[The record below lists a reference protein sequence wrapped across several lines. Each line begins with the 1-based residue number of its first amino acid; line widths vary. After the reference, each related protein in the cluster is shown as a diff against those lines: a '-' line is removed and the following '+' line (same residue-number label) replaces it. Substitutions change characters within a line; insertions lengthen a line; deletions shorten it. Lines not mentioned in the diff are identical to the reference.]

1 MTTTDHLPSSGVR
14 NVGQLLLAAA
24 QRSPSADLYYF
35 DSVNGNG
42 NGNGNGT
49 RFRRSGYPELLD
61 QSLRILNGL
70 QELGLQPGDKVLL
83 RIDDA
88 SSFLPSFWACQLGGF
103 VPCPLPPPVGS
114 IEQAAAHHHHVH
126 QLLDEPLL
134 VTSEQLAAEIPSAPG
149 LSMATVESLSDCSP
163 SHAFHDAAP
172 DDLAVLMLTSGS
184 TGQAKAVMLSH
195 ANLLASAAAQ
205 IQARRL
211 TSADVVM
218 NWIGFDHVSA
228 LLEFHLIPVCLGAS
242 QLHVPSSV
250 ILDDPIEFLRLIS
263 RHRVTTTFSP
273 NFMLGLINSAAQ
285 QMAPD
290 DELDLSRL
298 RHVVSG
304 GEAVPCAT
312 GMAFLENFAPYGLR
326 SGALWPAFGMTETCA
341 GIIYSNEFPHVDSG
355 QEFAGVGTPVAS
367 LDIRVADPQGNPV
380 PDGDTGEVQLRGAM
394 IASGYYRNEEATR
407 SARTSDGWFRTGD
420 LGRFANGRV
429 RLVGRS
435 KDTIL
440 VNGIS
445 YFSHEIETALEK
457 LDEVASSYVAA
468 FPARPE
474 GSDTEQLVIAFH
486 PQTPAGDDA
495 ALHRALTAVRDTVV
509 SNWGFR
515 PALILPL
522 AREEFAKNSLGKIS
536 RSKLSTRLTSGD
548 FDEEVHATAELI
560 RRSMGDYSPPQTEN
574 ENSLVEIYGDILGVS
589 PASVSA
595 TANFFDLGG
604 TSLDLLRLRGS
615 VSRRLGV
622 PRLQTIDLLTAP
634 TPRALAARLDEN
646 SSARAKTNDDY
657 APLVPMQHTGT
668 KTPLFCVHPGAGE
681 VLVLLD
687 LARHFAGDRPFYA
700 IRARGFTDGE
710 TPFTSHEEMIAAYT
724 RAIQEK
730 QPHGPYALAG
740 YSSGG
745 IIAFAIARE
754 LQSRGEQVSFLGGI
768 DFPPALKPLLAGL
781 DFSVTVSVL
790 SHFLG
795 FLNKEQSRELPEQ
808 LRGLPL
814 RQQVQ
819 QVLDL
824 APSKRVAD
832 LDMDLEK
839 FTVWMTLADSLKK
852 IRAEYEP
859 EGAVPSLTIFHGA
872 TPPPLPVF
880 NGLPD
885 SQARQEWLDCL
896 HHWDKYSTGPAR
908 YVEVPGEHHTLTA
921 PPHVATFQALFRQEI
936 DRNMGDGDEQHH
948 EAPPGT

>member
-24 QRSPSADLYYF
+24 QRSTDADLYYF
-35 DSVNGNG
+35 DAGNG

-49 RFRRSGYPELLD
+49 GFRRSSYPELLD
-61 QSLRILNGL
+61 QSLRILKGL
-70 QELGLQPGDKVLL
+70 QDLGLRPGDKVLL
-83 RIDDA
+83 RMDDA
-88 SSFLPSFWACQLGGF
+88 SSLLPSFWACQLGGF

-114 IEQAAAHHHHVH
+114 IEQAAAQHHHVH

-149 LSMATVESLSDCSP
+149 LSMATVESLSECSP
-163 SHAFHDAAP
+163 SHEFHDAAP
-172 DDLAVLMLTSGS
+172 EDLAVLMLTSGS

-273 NFMLGLINSAAQ
+273 NFLLGLVNSAAQ
-285 QMAPD
+285 QISPD
-290 DELDLSRL
+290 DKLDLAHL

-312 GMAFLENFAPYGLR
+312 GSAFLENFTPFGLR

-341 GIIYSNEFPHVDSG
+341 GIIYSSEFPHVDSG

-367 LDIRVADPQGNPV
+367 LDMRVADPQGNPV
-380 PDGDTGEVQLRGAM
+380 PDGHTGEVQLRGPM
-394 IASGYYRNEEATR
+394 ITSGYYRNEEATR
-407 SARTSDGWFRTGD
+407 SAHTSDGWFRTGD
-420 LGRFANGRV
+420 LGRLVNGRV

-445 YFSHEIETALEK
+445 YFSHEIETAVEK

-468 FPARPE
+468 FPIRPA

-486 PQTPAGDDA
+486 PQVPADDDP
-495 ALHRALTAVRDTVV
+495 ALCRALTAVRDTVV
-509 SNWGFR
+509 RHWGFR
-515 PALILPL
+515 PALVLPL

-536 RSKLSTRLTSGD
+536 RSKLSARLASGD
-548 FDEEVHATAELI
+548 FDEEVHGTAELI
-560 RRSMGDYSPPQTEN
+560 RRSMGDHSPPRTKN
-574 ENSLVEIYGDILGVS
+574 EHSLAEIYGDIFGIS

-604 TSLDLLRLRGS
+604 TSLDLLRLRGH

-634 TPRALAARLDEN
+634 TPRTLAARLEEN
-646 SSARAKTNDDY
+646 SSAKVKTDDDY
-657 APLVPMQHTGT
+657 DPLVPMQHTGT

-700 IRARGFTDGE
+700 IRARGFTEGE
-710 TPFTSHEEMIAAYT
+710 TPFSSHHEMIATYT

-745 IIAFAIARE
+745 IVAFAIARE
-754 LQSRGEQVSFLGGI
+754 LQARGEQVAFLGCI
-768 DFPPALKPLLAGL
+768 DFPPALQPLLTGL

-795 FLNKEQSRELPEQ
+795 FLSKEQSRELPGK

-819 QVLDL
+819 VVLDL
-824 APSKRVAD
+824 APGKRVAD

-859 EGAVPSLTIFHGA
+859 EGAVPAITVFHGA
-872 TPPPLPVF
+872 APPPLPVF

-885 SQARQEWLDCL
+885 SQAEQEWLDYL
-896 HHWDKYSTGPAR
+896 RYWDKYSTGPAR
-908 YVEVPGEHHTLTA
+908 YVQVPGEHHTLTA
-921 PPHVATFQALFRQEI
+921 PPHVATFQAVFRQEI
-936 DRNMGDGDEQHH
+936 DRNMGDGDEPHH

>member
-1 MTTTDHLPSSGVR
+1 MKRTDHLPTSGVR
-14 NVGQLLLAAA
+14 NIGQLLRAAA
-24 QRSPSADLYYF
+24 QQSPDAVLHYVDSSNSAE
-35 DSVNGNG
+35 
-42 NGNGNGT
+42 
-49 RFRRSGYPELLD
+49 FRRSNYPELLD

-70 QELGLQPGDKVLL
+70 QELGLRPGDKVLL

-103 VPCPLPPPVGS
+103 VPCPLPPPAGS
-114 IEQAAAHHHHVH
+114 LEQAAAHHRHVH
-126 QLLDEPLL
+126 QLLHEPLL
-134 VTSEQLAAEIPSAPG
+134 VTSEQLAAEIPDAPG
-149 LSMATVESLSDCSP
+149 LSVVTVESLSDRSP
-163 SHAFHDAAP
+163 SHELHDAAP
-172 DDLAVLMLTSGS
+172 EDLAVLMLTSGS

-205 IQARRL
+205 IQARAL
-211 TSADVVM
+211 TAADVVM

-228 LLEFHLIPVCLGAS
+228 LLEFHLIPVCLGSS
-242 QLHVPSSV
+242 QLHVPSSLL
-250 ILDDPIEFLRLIS
+250 LDDPVEFLRLIS

-273 NFMLGLINSAAQ
+273 NFMLGLVNSAYQ
-285 QMAPD
+285 QISPD
-290 DELDLSRL
+290 DVLDLSHL

-312 GMAFLENFAPYGLR
+312 GSAFLKNFARYGLR
-326 SGALWPAFGMTETCA
+326 PGALWPAFGMTETCA
-341 GIIYSNEFPHVDSG
+341 GIIYSSEFPQVDSG
-355 QEFAGVGTPVAS
+355 HEFAGVGTPVAS

-380 PDGDTGEVQLRGAM
+380 PDGHTGEVQLHGAM
-394 IASGYYRNEEATR
+394 VASGYYRNEEATR

-420 LGRFANGRV
+420 LGRLANGRV

-445 YFSHEIETALEK
+445 YFSHEIETAVEQ

-468 FPARPE
+468 FPTRPE
-474 GSDTEQLVIAFH
+474 GSDTEQLVLAFH

-495 ALHRALTAVRDTVV
+495 ALHRAVTSVRDTVV
-509 SNWGFR
+509 RHWGFR
-515 PALILPL
+515 PALVLPL

-536 RSKLSTRLTSGD
+536 RSKLNARLRAGEFT
-548 FDEEVHATAELI
+548 EEVHQTAELI
-560 RRSMGDYSPPQTEN
+560 RRSMGEFSPPRTKN
-574 ENSLVEIYGDILGVS
+574 EHSLVQIYGDIFGIS
-589 PASVSA
+589 SSTVSA

-604 TSLDLLRLRGS
+604 TSLDLLRLRGY
-615 VSRRLGV
+615 VSRRLGA
-622 PRLQTIDLLTAP
+622 PRLQTIDLLMAP
-634 TPRALAARLDEN
+634 TPRTLAARLEEN
-646 SSARAKTNDDY
+646 STAGVKTNDDY
-657 APLVPMQHTGT
+657 DPLVPMQHTGT

-687 LARHFAGDRPFYA
+687 LAKHFAGDRPFYA

-710 TPFTSHEEMIAAYT
+710 TPFTSHQEMIATYT

-754 LQSRGEQVSFLGGI
+754 LESRGEQVAFLGGI
-768 DFPPALKPLLAGL
+768 DFPPTLKPLLAGL

-795 FLNKEQSRELPEQ
+795 FLSKEQSRELPEK
-808 LRGLPL
+808 LRGQPL

-819 QVLDL
+819 AVMDL
-824 APSKRVAD
+824 APGKRVAE

-859 EGAVPSLTIFHGA
+859 EGAVPRMTIFHGA
-872 TPPPLPVF
+872 APPPLPVF
-880 NGLPD
+880 NGLPEA
-885 SQARQEWLDCL
+885 QAEQEWLDHL
-896 HHWDKYSTGPAR
+896 HYWDKYSTLPAR
-908 YVEVPGEHHTLTA
+908 YVQVPGEHHTLTA
-921 PPHVATFQALFRQEI
+921 PPHVAAFQAVFRQEI
-936 DRNMGDGDEQHH
+936 DRNMGDGGERRH
-948 EAPPGT
+948 EAPLDT